1 MAANLGEQH
10 ANDHIIKTK
19 TKTKTKNILRII
31 IIIIIRVNYILSL
44 KYKISSI

>member
-1 MAANLGEQH
+1 MAANLGEQN

-19 TKTKTKNILRII
+19 TKNILRIIII